1 MPTLKDVARD
11 ADVSVSTVSR
21 AFNSP
26 EKVRPDTLQR
36 VREAADRLG
45 YQPSRVARRLRL
57 KNGKAGLIGLVIP
70 DIRNPFFAD
79 IVRGVEDIAYE
90 HDYSLVLSNSDEDPD
105 RQKVVLDTFRT
116 ENVDGIIVPPVSMEA
131 PAVRELAEASTP
143 LVCIDRH
150 VDDLRVDTISSANQQ
165 GAYEAVTHLI
175 ELGHE
180 RIAFIGGIRHISTI
194 TKRREGYES
203 ALRGHSLPVDA
214 SLVKEGAKYRER
226 GRAHT
231 KALLDRQQPPTALF
245 TGNNLTTLGALSAL
259 NQHGVEVPGD
269 MALVGYDDIPWAMAL
284 NPPPTVVDQPGYE
297 MGNRAA
303 ELLLRRLSEPD
314 RSATTVTLQ
323 PKLVVRHS
331 CGANHASRPSV

>member
-1 MPTLKDVARD
+1 
-11 ADVSVSTVSR
+11 
-21 AFNSP
+21 
-26 EKVRPDTLQR
+26 
-36 VREAADRLG
+36 
-45 YQPSRVARRLRL
+45 
-57 KNGKAGLIGLVIP
+57 
-70 DIRNPFFAD
+70 
-79 IVRGVEDIAYE
+79 
-90 HDYSLVLSNSDEDPD
+90 
-105 RQKVVLDTFRT
+105 
-116 ENVDGIIVPPVSMEA
+116 
-131 PAVRELAEASTP
+131 
-143 LVCIDRH
+143 